1 MATVNMGA
9 PADITAS
16 VDTASAALPVSLSLC
31 QTNPANGECMSAIA
45 PSVATQIDANAT
57 PTFGIFVRGSGTIP
71 FDPAGNRVF
80 VRFKDSSGL
89 TRGSTSVAVRT
100 Q

>member
-1 MATVNMGA
+1 
-9 PADITAS
+9 
-16 VDTASAALPVSLSLC
+16 VDTASAALPVGLSLC
-31 QTNPANGECMSAIA
+31 KTNPANGECISAIA

-57 PTFGIFVRGSGTIP
+57 PTFGIFVRGNGTIP

-80 VRFKDSSGL
+80 VRFKDRGGL